1 MIKQE
6 DLLEVEKAWVEG
18 EYFDYN
24 LVVLGRNAPVW
35 KIVIKTSSGRYY
47 KTVCEFD
54 MEMDSPDFEGDEFYE
69 VIPKETVKID
79 YVKVEEKT

>member
-6 DLLEVEKAWVEG
+6 DLVEVESLWLKG

-24 LVVLGRNAPVW
+24 LVELGRMSPIW
-35 KIVIKTSSGRYY
+35 EIVIKTSSGRYY

-54 MEMDSPDFEGDEFYE
+54 IEMDSPDFEEDEFYE
-69 VIPKETVKID
+69 VVPREVVKIE
-79 YVKVEEKT
+79 YVEV

>member
-6 DLLEVEKAWVEG
+6 DLVEVEKLWVEG

-24 LVVLGRNAPVW
+24 LEDLGRMSPIW
-35 KIVIKTSSGRYY
+35 EIVIKTSSGRYY

-54 MEMDSPDFEGDEFYE
+54 MEMDSPDFEEDEFYE
-69 VIPKETVKID
+69 VIPNHVVKIE
-79 YVKVEEKT
+79 YVDV